1 MSLPF
6 SGTGN
11 RLRAD
16 QAYPYFR
23 DQSESSSTS
32 RVKKASET
40 NTTLQGAAAKDTT
53 KPQQKK
59 VNTQPAQPAR
69 SKASTSGVLTEAG
82 KKHMGW
88 EKWAL
93 ACRRSQE
100 MCIVDLTG

>member
-23 DQSESSSTS
+23 DQSEGS
-32 RVKKASET
+32 KT

-82 KKHMGW
+82 KRHMG
-88 EKWAL
+88 
-93 ACRRSQE
+93 
-100 MCIVDLTG
+100 